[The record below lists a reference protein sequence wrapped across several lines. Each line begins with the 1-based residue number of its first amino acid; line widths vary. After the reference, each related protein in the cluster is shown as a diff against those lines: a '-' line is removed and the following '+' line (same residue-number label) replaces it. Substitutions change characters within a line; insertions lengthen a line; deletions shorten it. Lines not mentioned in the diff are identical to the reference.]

1 MSLVTR
7 LRTPAGGKSGFSRGG
22 GREEEGGLNGGT
34 QRVADGWPE
43 GRRKWVVSPATTAT
57 FPPFSSA
64 HTRSAVPSFL
74 LVKAAEVEKESS
86 KWKRISWKRRF
97 EIVLRR
103 FSGHCSFSSGFRF
116 SRKRRISCGNGELKL
131 FLIFSKNIKVM
142 TKKMKFL

>member
-64 HTRSAVPSFL
+64 HTRSAVPSL
-74 LVKAAEVEKESS
+74 LLARKSGRGGKRKLEVEADFVEASLRDCSS
-86 KWKRISWKRRF
+86 PIFRSLLALFRIQ
-97 EIVLRR
+97 IQ
-103 FSGHCSFSSGFRF
+103 
-116 SRKRRISCGNGELKL
+116 
-131 FLIFSKNIKVM
+131 
-142 TKKMKFL
+142 